1 MALFDWNHRTA
12 GGAAREQQR
21 STGGWRS
28 FRVRARVTVTAL
40 VVLLALSMS
49 ACAASTGAGTTPT
62 VTVSTSEVPGT
73 GTVTVTSGGYPV
85 KVYFSK
91 HPDSDNDPAKVFVV
105 SRTSP
110 TLGVATYAIQQL
122 IAGPSASEQQ
132 AGLYTP
138 LTASLSGTSNCG
150 GADFTITLNMRGPK
164 PEQGTATLKFCR
176 ATSLA
181 GDLTGG
187 RIVAE
192 INTTLLQFSN
202 IKQVVI
208 LTQTGGCFND
218 FKGTNDC
225 LK

>member
-1 MALFDWNHRTA
+1 
-12 GGAAREQQR
+12 
-21 STGGWRS
+21 
-28 FRVRARVTVTAL
+28 VTA
-40 VVLLALSMS
+40 S
-49 ACAASTGAGTTPT
+49 
-62 VTVSTSEVPGT
+62 
-73 GTVTVTSGGYPV
+73 YPV

-91 HPDSDNDPAKVFVV
+91 HPDSDNDPTKVFVV
-105 SRTSP
+105 GRTSP

-122 IAGPSASEQQ
+122 IAGPSASERS

-138 LTASLSGTSNCG
+138 LTESLSGASNCG
-150 GADFTITLNMRGPK
+150 GADFTITLDMRGSK

-176 ATSLA
+176 ATALA

-187 RIVAE
+187 RIMAE
-192 INTTLLQFSN
+192 IDATLLQFAN

-208 LTQTGGCFND
+208 LTATGACFND